1 MEQLMKNSASAKR
14 NRGGQPGNKNALKH
28 GFFTQESKDLR
39 HDLIEKNQQLA
50 DLLQRSMKEA
60 N

>member
-1 MEQLMKNSASAKR
+1 MKITGDGKR
-14 NRGGQPGNKNALKH
+14 TRGGQPGNKNALKH

>member
-1 MEQLMKNSASAKR
+1 MENAENAKR
-14 NRGGQPGNKNALKH
+14 TRGGQPGNKNALKH

-39 HDLIEKNQQLA
+39 RDLIERNQQLA

-60 N
+60 G